1 MISACSSKPSG
12 LSPPTAQPDRRPAN
26 KPATARCARGRQL
39 EGVELSRMSIDEQ
52 CNRAKFPPASGVNLR
67 LSPGFVNR
75 FRRERKIIPPPL
87 DIPPHERHGNAN
99 HKLP

>member
-1 MISACSSKPSG
+1 MISAFSSNPSG
-12 LSPPTAQPDRRPAN
+12 LSPPTTQPERRPAS
-26 KPATARCARGRQL
+26 KPATAWCARGRQL
-39 EGVELSRMSIDEQ
+39 EGVELSRMSFDEQ
-52 CNRAKFPPASGVNLR
+52 CNRAKYFPAVRVNLL

-75 FRRERKIIPPPL
+75 FPGSERLTPPPL